1 VHSVGI
7 IAGSGDLPLHVA
19 GEAAQRGFRV
29 IAIAFSGFTD
39 PSMEKIV
46 HETLW
51 LKLGQLDRAIQAL
64 KTRSIT
70 RVVMAGKIEKTNLLR
85 LWNVR
90 PDRRALRLIRSM
102 SDFRDDTILEAI
114 ANELLL
120 EGIVVDEITGWAS
133 KLMAPAGVLTRRY
146 PTESQWVDIEF
157 GRAMARGIGSL
168 DIGQTVL
175 VKNSAV
181 IVVEAIDGTDKA
193 IRRAAELDIPDTVVV
208 KMAKPSQ
215 DMRFDVPGA
224 GPSTVDSMI
233 AAQAKV
239 LALEAGKTLISAYV
253 EMIRKAEEADISIVG
268 IPAEGPVRLYD
279 HESGT
284 SSH

>member
-1 VHSVGI
+1 MLSGRSSVRSVGI

-29 IAIAFSGFTD
+29 IAIAFSGFTN
-39 PSMEKIV
+39 PGVEKIV

-51 LKLGQLDRAIQAL
+51 LKLGQIDRAIQAL
-64 KTRSIT
+64 KSRSIT
-70 RVVMAGKIEKTNLLR
+70 QVVMAGKIEKINLMR

-90 PDRRALRLIRSM
+90 PDKRALRLIRSI
-102 SDFRDDTILEAI
+102 SDWRDDTILGAI

-133 KLMAPAGVLTRRY
+133 KLMAPSGILTSRP
-146 PTESQWVDIEF
+146 PTESQWADIEF
-157 GRAMARGIGSL
+157 GRAMARGIGAL

-193 IRRAAELDIPDTVVV
+193 IRRAADLE
-208 KMAKPSQ
+208 MAKPAQ

-239 LALEAGKTLISAYV
+239 LAVEAGKTLITSYE
-253 EMIRKAEEADISIVG
+253 EMIRKAEEAEISIVG
-268 IPAEGPVRLYD
+268 IPAEGPVRPTG
-279 HESGT
+279 HES
-284 SSH
+284 SKSLSE